1 MRTGT
6 ASSDAPVSTGPQ
18 SQGWLI
24 GRGLLPER
32 GSRRT
37 LALATFISMVGN
49 GLFMTAAALFFTRS
63 VGLSVTQVGLAMGV
77 AALVGLVAGVPA
89 GRVADRRGPR
99 ETYLVIQCVQA
110 AAMAALV
117 LVHSFWAFV
126 LTVSLTQLAASA
138 GAAARGPL
146 TRSLAGPNPT
156 KYRSYLRAT
165 ANLAGACGAAMAG
178 VVVQVGTR
186 GAYVSLIL
194 ANALSFLLCA
204 AVVARLPQLPP
215 MGGGPKPVSM
225 HGLSSAGRWEVLKD
239 RPYLVVT
246 ALDSLLSLQGHVLV
260 FALPLWIVGHS
271 RAPHWLIG
279 ACAVVNTLMV
289 VAFQVR
295 ASRGVVDNASAG
307 RAAVRSGVAFLLGM
321 TAIAAA
327 AGMPGRFPA
336 VLIVVG
342 VVVHTVGELWHTAA
356 SFELSFGLAPA
367 RVQGQYSGLNATGT
381 GLASSLAPSVL
392 ALFCITWGVPGW
404 LALGGVFV
412 LAGLAMPYAVRWAE
426 QARAAAVEHD
436 AVPA

>member
-1 MRTGT
+1 M
-6 ASSDAPVSTGPQ
+6 
-18 SQGWLI
+18 
-24 GRGLLPER
+24 LLER
-32 GSRRT
+32 GPRRT
-37 LALATFISMVGN
+37 LALATFISMIGN
-49 GLFMTAAALFFTRS
+49 GLFMTGAALFFTRS

-89 GRVADRRGPR
+89 GRVADRHGPR

-126 LTVSLTQLAASA
+126 LTISLTQFAASA

-146 TRSLAGPNPT
+146 TRGFAGPNPT

-165 ANLAGACGAAMAG
+165 ANLAGACGAVMAG
-178 VVVQVGTR
+178 VVVQVDTR
-186 GAYVSLIL
+186 GAYVALIL

-204 AVVARLPQLPP
+204 AIVTRLPHLPP
-215 MGGGPKPVSM
+215 VREPEPM
-225 HGLSSAGRWEVLKD
+225 SASEAPSASQWGVLKD
-239 RPYLVVT
+239 LPYAVVT

-271 RAPHWLIG
+271 QTPHWLIG
-279 ACAVVNTLMV
+279 ACGVVNTLMV

-307 RAAVRSGVAFLLGM
+307 RGAVRSGVAFLLGM
-321 TAIAAA
+321 AAIAAA
-327 AGMPGRFPA
+327 AGMPGWLAA
-336 VLIVVG
+336 VLIVAG
-342 VVVHTVGELWHTAA
+342 VVVHTIGELWHAAA

-367 RVQGQYSGLNATGT
+367 RAQGQYSGLQATGT

-412 LAGLAMPYAVRWAE
+412 LAGLAMPSAVRWAE
-426 QARAAAVEHD
+426 QSRAAAAGQD
-436 AVPA
+436 AVLA